1 MSEPHDPNRADEPA
15 QPPADAPEPPTRLWS
30 NPQAEAP
37 STWPAP
43 AQPPGPPTF
52 EAPSYQAPSPP
63 YEAPSPSDQAPSPS
77 DQAPSPSYEAPSYET
92 PTYQAPSYQAPTYS
106 TAPTFPA
113 PAAPPDLPPP
123 PPTRDPQ
130 GDTIPPV
137 SAPPMP
143 PAPPAP
149 PAPPVAGPNDPTAY
163 VPTPA
168 DPYAAQAYPPAADP
182 YGATSLSP
190 YAAAPASPY
199 AAAPASPYGPVLTPT
214 FDPVTGQPYS
224 DKSKM
229 IAALLQILPA
239 VLLSVG
245 GVGRLYAGNTNMG
258 IIQLIAT
265 VVGWASFWCG
275 FVLFF
280 PFILW
285 VGLVIWF
292 VVDGILMFTG
302 RPVDGQ
308 GRLLKPN

>member
-1 MSEPHDPNRADEPA
+1 
-15 QPPADAPEPPTRLWS
+15 
-30 NPQAEAP
+30 
-37 STWPAP
+37 
-43 AQPPGPPTF
+43 
-52 EAPSYQAPSPP
+52 
-63 YEAPSPSDQAPSPS
+63 
-77 DQAPSPSYEAPSYET
+77 
-92 PTYQAPSYQAPTYS
+92 
-106 TAPTFPA
+106 
-113 PAAPPDLPPP
+113 
-123 PPTRDPQ
+123 
-130 GDTIPPV
+130 
-137 SAPPMP
+137 
-143 PAPPAP
+143 
-149 PAPPVAGPNDPTAY
+149 

-168 DPYAAQAYPPAADP
+168 AAYPAQAYPPAADP
-182 YGATSLSP
+182 YGATSL
-190 YAAAPASPY
+190 SPY